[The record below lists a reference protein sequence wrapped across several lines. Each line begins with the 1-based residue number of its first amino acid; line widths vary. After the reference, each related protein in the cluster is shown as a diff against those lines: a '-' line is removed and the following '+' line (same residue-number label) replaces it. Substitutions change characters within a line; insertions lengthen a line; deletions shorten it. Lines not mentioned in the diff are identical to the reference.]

1 MRFPWRKRLDA
12 AKAQTEKAQHEYE
25 WAVQNR
31 TLVRAVVERL
41 TYHATENGFVEKIQR
56 VARGH

>member
-1 MRFPWRKRLDA
+1 MKWPWVRHAEAQAEA
-12 AKAQTEKAQHEYE
+12 AKAKTEYE

-31 TLVRAVVERL
+31 TTVSAVLARL
-41 TYHATENGFVEKIQR
+41 TYHGNQNGFVEKIQR